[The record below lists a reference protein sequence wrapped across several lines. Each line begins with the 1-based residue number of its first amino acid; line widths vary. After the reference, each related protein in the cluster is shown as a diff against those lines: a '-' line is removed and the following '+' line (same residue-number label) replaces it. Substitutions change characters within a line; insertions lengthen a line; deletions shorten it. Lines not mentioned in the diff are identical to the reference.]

1 MLNQRSEIEQFFL
14 EALEQIKE
22 EIRKKIAIERK
33 QKKNQFGGLHGSK
46 MGSSTQGGGPT
57 QGSLGQSMMTGAG
70 EQSKIGAGS

>member
-1 MLNQRSEIEQFFL
+1 
-14 EALEQIKE
+14 
-22 EIRKKIAIERK
+22 
-33 QKKNQFGGLHGSK
+33 